1 MTDLIEINNL
11 TKSLIFESGIKK
23 TILKNLSLKIPLTE
37 TGSIT
42 SIIAPFGAGKTTLL
56 KIISGIEKFDSGS
69 INFSDSVAQ
78 LKPLIPESNS
88 ILPWLNVKENII
100 FWKKLKNEKVSD
112 QKLNQVI
119 ADVGLTN
126 YENYHSQNINS
137 GFQFRIA
144 FARALIFNPKL
155 ILIDESF
162 KDFDVDTRNE
172 IYQMLK
178 TVVEKYCLQIIL
190 TTTNLVEAIYL
201 SDQIFLMS
209 KNPAEIYFELKTET
223 KFNDLQTML
232 VSDTFKFISQQ
243 IQTKLQAHSGI
254 GLIQY
259 SV

>member
-11 TKSLIFESGIKK
+11 TKSLIIESGIKK
-23 TILKNLSLKIPLTE
+23 TVLKNLSLKIPLAE
-37 TGSIT
+37 TGNIT
-42 SIIAPFGAGKTTLL
+42 SIIAPLGAGKSTLL
-56 KIISGIEKFDSGS
+56 KIISGIEKYDSGS
-69 INFSDSVAQ
+69 INFYNSVAQ

-88 ILPWLNVKENII
+88 ILPWLNVKENITL
-100 FWKKLKNEKVSD
+100 WKKLKNEKVSD
-112 QKLNQVI
+112 EKLNQVI

-126 YENYHSQNINS
+126 YENYYTQNINS

-144 FARALIFNPKL
+144 FARALIFSPKI

-162 KDFDVDTRNE
+162 KDFDADARNE

-190 TTTNLVEAIYL
+190 TTTNLMEAIYL
-201 SDQIFLMS
+201 SDQIYLMS
-209 KNPAEIYFELKTET
+209 KNPAEIYFELKTES
-223 KFNDLQTML
+223 KFKNLQDML
-232 VSDTFKFISQQ
+232 VSDTFKLISQQ
-243 IQTKLQAHSGI
+243 IQTKFQTHSGI